1 MDSFNAILS
10 RFLGSALTHVQL
22 SYFVTFKTCPPMRQ
36 PPVRRMD
43 DVCVCVFA
51 FEMGRVLGPLMYRS
65 IVGDYTFLGNLIK
78 FDQRSVGN
86 YWEKTREEK

>member
-51 FEMGRVLGPLMYRS
+51 FEMGRVLGPLMEKYSWRLHVSRKFNKIRS
-65 IVGDYTFLGNLIK
+65 TKRSKLLGKNA
-78 FDQRSVGN
+78 
-86 YWEKTREEK
+86 

>member
-43 DVCVCVFA
+43 DSVFA
-51 FEMGRVLGPLMYRS
+51 FEMGRVLGPLMEKYRWRLH
-65 IVGDYTFLGNLIK
+65 GLRF
-78 FDQRSVGN
+78 
-86 YWEKTREEK
+86 